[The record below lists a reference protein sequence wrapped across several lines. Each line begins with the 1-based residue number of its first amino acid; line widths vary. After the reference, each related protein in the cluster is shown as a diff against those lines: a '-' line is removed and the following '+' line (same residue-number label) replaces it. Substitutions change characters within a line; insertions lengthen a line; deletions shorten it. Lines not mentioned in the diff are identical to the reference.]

1 MASCSFAIIACSK
14 DTSMADNAATKPD
27 NTAVN
32 KQDRGT
38 DAKTPM
44 DQSESAADVKIT
56 ADIRRSVMDDKSL
69 STDAHNAKIIT
80 NNGAVTLRG
89 VVDSAAEKDSVETKA
104 KAVAG
109 VAGVDNQL
117 EIKNP

>member
-32 KQDRGT
+32 KQDRDT
-38 DAKTPM
+38 NAKTPM
-44 DQSESAADVKIT
+44 DQSESNAADVKIT

-69 STDAHNAKIIT
+69 STDALQCQDHYEQW
-80 NNGAVTLRG
+80 GHVTLRG
-89 VVDSAAEKDSVETKA
+89 S
-104 KAVAG
+104 G
-109 VAGVDNQL
+109 RFGG
-117 EIKNP
+117 